1 VFWRS
6 AIVVIVSREQRDA
19 LQVQSRARRRHDADC
34 LRSLV
39 AIVEICWR
47 QMNRHLIPLLV
58 FVVIVGFLW
67 AGLSLNPREVPSP
80 LIGKPAPEFSLPQL
94 RNPGAVINAADLR
107 GQVWLLNVF
116 ASWCTPC
123 LEEHPYLVDLAKSGV
138 VPVYGLNYKDRHEAA
153 LRWLNKHG
161 DPYVGIVVD
170 AEGRTGIDYGVY
182 GVPETFVIDKLGVI
196 RFKHIGPLT
205 PEVLDEDIVPLVKR
219 LRA

>member
-1 VFWRS
+1 
-6 AIVVIVSREQRDA
+6 
-19 LQVQSRARRRHDADC
+19 
-34 LRSLV
+34 
-39 AIVEICWR
+39 
-47 QMNRHLIPLLV
+47 MTRHLIPLLV

-94 RNPGAVINAADLR
+94 RDPGNVIKAADLR

-123 LEEHPYLVDLAKSGV
+123 LEEHPYLVELAKRGV

-153 LRWLNKHG
+153 VKWLGKHG
-161 DPYVGIVVD
+161 DPYTGIVVD
-170 AEGRTGIDYGVY
+170 AEGRTGIEYGVY

-205 PEVLDEDIVPLVKR
+205 PEVLDEDIIPLVEG
-219 LRA
+219 LQA